1 LVSLLTD
8 VADDA
13 GHDTCSSD
21 KAEAQE

>member
-13 GHDTCSSD
+13 GHDACSSD
-21 KAEAQE
+21 EAEAQE